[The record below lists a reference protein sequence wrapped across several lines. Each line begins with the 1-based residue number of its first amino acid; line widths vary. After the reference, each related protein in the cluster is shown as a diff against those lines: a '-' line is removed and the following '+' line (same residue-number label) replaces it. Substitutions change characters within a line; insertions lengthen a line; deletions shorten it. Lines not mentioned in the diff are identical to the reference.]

1 METLIEELISEIK
14 KDTRYLSFL
23 VQEEKMKNPEI
34 QTLLR
39 NYQDAINAYQEVKKY
54 ASHIDISEQLA
65 TMKSLKR
72 EVSQHPVIQEYYQAY
87 HAVNHLLD
95 EVTKTVF
102 KDISVDLSTDR
113 YTI

>member
-54 ASHIDISEQLA
+54 ANHIDISEQIA

-87 HAVNHLLD
+87 HEVNHLLD
-95 EVTKTVF
+95 EVTKIVF

>member
-23 VQEEKMKNPEI
+23 VQEEKMKNPET
-34 QTLLR
+34 QALLR

-54 ASHIDISEQLA
+54 ANHIDISEQLA
-65 TMKSLKR
+65 AMKRLKR
-72 EVSQHPVIQEYYQAY
+72 EVSQHPIIQEYYQAY
-87 HAVNHLLD
+87 HEVNYVLD
-95 EVTKTVF
+95 EVTKIIF

-113 YTI
+113 YTM